1 MSGDK
6 HGLIFEYDN
15 AITIFNIIGRGVV
28 IFFPYKEG
36 NGIQPSFKQHIGDKW
51 IFEFSNSNMASVIA
65 EVKGIEIANSFI
77 QPYSP
82 YGLCFGGIFT
92 DEHKKQMKMGNVSF
106 RKIVNNAPMENGI
119 DKEEIIEKIK
129 KIEE

>member
-6 HGLIFEYDN
+6 YGLIFEYDT
-15 AITIFNIIGRGVV
+15 AIKIFNIIGRGVV

-51 IFEFSNSNMASVIA
+51 MFEFNNTDLSNKIV

-82 YGLCFGGIFT
+82 YGLCFGAQFNENEI
-92 DEHKKQMKMGNVSF
+92 KLMKLGHVSF
-106 RKIVNNAPMENGI
+106 HKIINNYERI
-119 DKEEIIEKIK
+119 
-129 KIEE
+129 